1 MEIRAL
7 KALLG
12 ALQAAG
18 VRSYRD
24 GDVTIE
30 FADAGPQV
38 PTEDV
43 EGADELQLPPGVPD
57 ARKAINAVYERDRA
71 RRKVAA

>member
-24 GDVTIE
+24 GDVAIE

-38 PTEDV
+38 PAEDV
-43 EGADELQLPPGVPD
+43 EGTDELQLPPGVPD
-57 ARKAINAVYERDRA
+57 PRKALQAVYSKHA
-71 RRKVAA
+71 TRKAAA